1 MISDIM
7 FKKKKVGCM
16 ENQEILVSVKRFIE
30 YGLSSKSQTCRVEW
44 FWDVYSRGRKV
55 TKRLVFRRYFKHAH
69 AIWTY

>member
-30 YGLSSKSQTCRVEW
+30 YGFGLMSN
-44 FWDVYSRGRKV
+44 
-55 TKRLVFRRYFKHAH
+55 
-69 AIWTY
+69 I